1 MKKKKRLVFIL
12 VPIVL
17 LVAII
22 SIFSLT
28 RGNIGNKNP
37 GIRASGSRP
46 FRIRRSGRDGSHS
59 PVAGSRSEG
68 RR

>member
-28 RGNIGNKNP
+28 RGNIGNKKP
-37 GIRASGSRP
+37 
-46 FRIRRSGRDGSHS
+46 
-59 PVAGSRSEG
+59 
-68 RR
+68 